1 MRQYINT
8 KEVSYNAIFYS
19 AFKALV
25 VFNLLLDSPK
35 TLDQISDFLSNLPHI
50 KSKLSKDSLRVY
62 INTFKKAG
70 CTVEKKLTKA
80 KRREYAYFIPENPFR
95 PTINK
100 IQAKKLFEIYEFIM
114 YNLPFEELL
123 NTDLLL
129 QKFDF
134 HFKDESFHEL
144 YLQQSLLKNFDLNL
158 LKQLEQCCQE
168 NALVTVLYNSPR
180 SGFKEIPIIAY
191 KMRVHNYKLYLE
203 GFGME
208 YKTEGIFLMDR
219 ILKIT
224 NIIPG
229 EEVEMPQENFFDII
243 FELYDP
249 TAEIMECE
257 EIISENN
264 DVRTVKHRT
273 SNKVLTTH
281 RFLQLA
287 DSCKILGP
295 VEYKN
300 EFIAALKS
308 AREVY
313 LYGE

>member
-8 KEVSYNAIFYS
+8 KEVSYSAIFYS
-19 AFKALV
+19 AFKALI
-25 VFNLLLDSPK
+25 VFDMLLQSPK
-35 TLDQISDFLSNLPHI
+35 TLDEISDYLSKLPYI

-62 INTFKKAG
+62 INTFKNAG
-70 CTVEKKLTKA
+70 CNVEKKLTKA

-95 PTINK
+95 PTINEL
-100 IQAKKLFEIYEFIM
+100 QAKKLFEIYEFIM

-123 NTDLLL
+123 NADLLL
-129 QKFDF
+129 RKFDY
-134 HFKDESFHEL
+134 HVNNVAFHEL
-144 YLQQSLLKNFDLNL
+144 YLEHSLLKNFDLNL
-158 LKQLEQCCQE
+158 LKQLEQCCKE

-191 KMRVHNYKLYLE
+191 KMKVQNYKLYLE

-219 ILKIT
+219 IIKIT
-224 NIIPG
+224 DIIPG

-249 TAEIMECE
+249 TAELMECE
-257 EIISENN
+257 EIISEIG
-264 DVRTVKHRT
+264 DIRTVKHRT

-287 DSCKILGP
+287 DSCKILEP
-295 VEYKN
+295 VEYRD

-313 LYGE
+313 LYGD